1 MGNLGFTKKQTKEEK
16 IDNNSKYNLT
26 IWEIKSSSSKDESL
40 KKYFTREENILLS
53 FDYKEYKL
61 QVTQNTPLGE
71 IKSQLKIDY
80 NISFDEYSLYSRYG
94 DLSNRSD
101 SDLLNSIYTRYSND
115 DLYLYPKNE
124 LYEINIERNSGE
136 YLKLKIHDSM
146 KMNRILDFIISKYFI
161 YSKYS
166 SYYLIINGNKI
177 NDNKIAAFYDLKN
190 IKTILLHEK

>member
-71 IKSQLKIDY
+71 IKSQLQKDH

-161 YSKYS
+161 LSKYS

-177 NDNKIAAFYDLKN
+177 DDNKIAAFYDLKN
-190 IKTILLHEK
+190 IK